1 MNPTAPP
8 SAPALRAALEV
19 ITPLTDTAW
28 VAVAALLQRRRISPG
43 EHLLRAGEKALR
55 VAFIE
60 SGLVREYYLDDAGRE
75 STRRFCHEGEL
86 CGSLVD
92 LLQGG
97 PASVSIQAL
106 EPCLI
111 WELDWAGFDAL
122 TEIHPCL
129 MKLMRRVAEG
139 LYVRKTQRE
148 FDMLTLPAAE
158 RYRRFVQAY
167 PALDARLPRHMV
179 ASYLGITPVHLSRI
193 CVADKSR

>member
-1 MNPTAPP
+1 MDPA
-8 SAPALRAALEV
+8 ALRQALEQ
-19 ITPLTDTAW
+19 INPLSADAW
-28 VAVAALLQRRRISPG
+28 QAVVALISSREIAAG
-43 EHLLRAGEKALR
+43 EHLLRAGERASR
-55 VAFIE
+55 GAFIH

-75 STRRFCHEGEL
+75 STRRFCHEGEF

-97 PASVSIQAL
+97 PASVSIEAL
-106 EPCLI
+106 ENTRV
-111 WELDWAGFDAL
+111 WELGWVEFDAL

-129 MKLMRRVAEG
+129 MKLMRRFAEG

-148 FDMLTLPAAE
+148 FDMLTLSATE
-158 RYRRFVQAY
+158 RYRRFKQAY
-167 PALDARLPRHMV
+167 PQLDARLPRHMV